1 MEGPAIPIWGPALWS
16 LFHTLAAKSG
26 KKTGIRAGVT
36 IESEEKRIWRSLL
49 LAFRSTI
56 PCPACQKH
64 YNEYLATRTWL
75 VPFETKGA
83 EWGSKLV
90 AWFFAFHNAV
100 RSSKGQPIDFTEE
113 QLTRYENTTKAE
125 LVVWKQTL
133 TEHLRRSMVLH
144 LMTRDDMMRSLRLLE
159 ELILLIF

>member
-1 MEGPAIPIWGPALWS
+1 MEGPVIPIWGPALWS

-26 KKTGIRAGVT
+26 KKAGIRAGVT

-64 YNEYLATRTWL
+64 YNEYLIAHPLAPVLDGKQGDWSSQLR
-75 VPFETKGA
+75 
-83 EWGSKLV
+83 
-90 AWFFAFHNAV
+90 AWFYTFHNAV
-100 RSSKGQPIDFTEE
+100 RSSKGQPLEFMEE
-113 QLTRYENTTKAE
+113 QLVGYEATTRADMVT
-125 LVVWKQTL
+125 WKQTL
-133 TEHLRRSMVLH
+133 SEQMRRGMVLH
-144 LMTRDDMMRSLRLLE
+144 IIMREDMLKVLRFME

>member
-1 MEGPAIPIWGPALWS
+1 
-16 LFHTLAAKSG
+16 
-26 KKTGIRAGVT
+26 
-36 IESEEKRIWRSLL
+36 
-49 LAFRSTI
+49 
-56 PCPACQKH
+56 
-64 YNEYLATRTWL
+64 